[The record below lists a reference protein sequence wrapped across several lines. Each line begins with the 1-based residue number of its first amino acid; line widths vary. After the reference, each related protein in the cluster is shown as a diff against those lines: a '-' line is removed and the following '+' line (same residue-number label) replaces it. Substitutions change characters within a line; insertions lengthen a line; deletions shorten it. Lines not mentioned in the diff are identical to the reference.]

1 MFTKCKKCPEM
12 LKNKCRVKSK
22 NLKVKNMAL
31 CILNSNLLNH
41 DELNLKYLV
50 KREQNNE

>member
-12 LKNKCRVKSK
+12 LKNKCRVKIK
-22 NLKVKNMAL
+22 KLKVKNIAL
-31 CILNSNLLNH
+31 SILNSNLLNH

>member
-1 MFTKCKKCPEM
+1 MYTKCKQCSKIF
-12 LKNKCRVKSK
+12 KSKCRVKSK

-31 CILNSNLLNH
+31 SILNSNLLNH